1 MYSQLVP
8 LPTLSVAELSAQLTL
23 IIGSF
28 AAEKR
33 LKEAVKFAGTAKE
46 EFKRFWQEEGAVK
59 MAEEAM
65 WRLTLCIHLVWF
77 PTKIPSS
84 R

>member
-1 MYSQLVP
+1 MLEAHCEAV
-8 LPTLSVAELSAQLTL
+8 LGRVAVGVALLTLSVAELSAQLTL
-23 IIGSF
+23 IISSF
-28 AAEKR
+28 AAEK
-33 LKEAVKFAGTAKE
+33 KAKE
-46 EFKRFWQEEGAVK
+46 SELW

-65 WRLTLCIHLVWF
+65 WRLILCIHLVLF